1 MDSYK
6 VWITKTDGL
15 SDLIMTIQQ
24 EEINQLNSEFRNATL
39 IEVLAYVLDR
49 FQDNVILASS
59 LGLEDQILTHF
70 VQRHS
75 KKARIMVLDTLRLN
89 QETYDLLKQMQEEYQ
104 VTYEIY
110 YPNNDAVEALVS
122 TKGTHSFYESIENRK
137 ECCHIRK
144 IEPLTRVLKTV
155 DAWITG
161 LRKDQ
166 SVTRQ
171 DMALFEYDQTHKILK
186 VNPLIHWDYETVR
199 NVIKAEKIPYN
210 ALHDQGYPSIG
221 CEPCTRAVKE
231 GEDIRAGRWWWEAAD
246 QKECG
251 LHSKKDNQS

>member
-1 MDSYK
+1 
-6 VWITKTDGL
+6 
-15 SDLIMTIQQ
+15 MTIQQ

-39 IEVLAYVLDR
+39 TEVLAYVLDR

-110 YPNNDAVEALVS
+110 YPNKDAVDALVAE
-122 TKGTHSFYESIENRK
+122 KGNHSFYESIENRK

-161 LRKDQ
+161 LRKEQ

-221 CEPCTRAVKE
+221 CEPCTRAIKE

-251 LHSKKDNQS
+251 LHSNKDNK